1 MLAVG
6 LTVMGSIGS
15 PILGIILPTVIFLIS
30 FIVTWLLYRH
40 FSSKH

>member
-1 MLAVG
+1 MISVG
-6 LTVMGSIGS
+6 LTIIGSIGS
-15 PILGIILPTVIFLIS
+15 PVLGIILPALIFIFS